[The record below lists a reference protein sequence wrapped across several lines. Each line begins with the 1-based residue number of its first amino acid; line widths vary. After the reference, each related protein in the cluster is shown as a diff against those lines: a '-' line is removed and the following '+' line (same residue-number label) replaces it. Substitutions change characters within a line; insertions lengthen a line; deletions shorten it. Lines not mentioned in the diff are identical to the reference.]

1 MLHRPLAAVV
11 SGLLLIVG
19 LAGLG
24 RAWPALLRLTMTGA
38 VTDVILSRR
47 AWTHTRAAPK

>member
-24 RAWPALLRLTMTGA
+24 RRCWRLTMTGA